1 MSYVR
6 LCRNVI
12 EVNPLA
18 VLSLDYTL
26 CAKDHTVRII
36 LGEGIENSLNSV
48 NGKLLRGFLT
58 EAREYL
64 VGVMVTVLVAATGAM
79 LVVVVMMVLVIVRVA
94 LLTVMVMLV
103 IVTVALLTVMVMLV
117 IVTVALLVV
126 MVMLVIV
133 TVALLVVMV
142 MLVIVTVA
150 LLVVMVML
158 VIVTVALLV
167 VMVMVVLMLV
177 LKLLDSSLES
187 ILLLHSCENDGTVK
201 LVPRC
206 SNDGG
211 IRVVLSDK
219 LERGMDFIFLCNI
232 GMRKNYARSIGNLV
246 VVELTKV
253 LHIHLT
259 LVDVGNGSKAVEL
272 CALGVRGANSL
283 DNVGKLTDTAGLY
296 NNAVGVEFVKH
307 LNERLGKIADQG
319 AADTARVHLGNL
331 NTRVLKETAVDA
343 YLAKLIL
350 DKHELFTLVRFLDK
364 LFYKRCFACSEEAGK
379 NIYFRH
385 LKKLLPDWAYL
396 QNSLLC
402 ILYIFD
408 LKMSSKTPHFQ
419 VKNIFF
425 RSSEPTKAFLS

>member
-6 LCRNVI
+6 LGRNVI

-36 LGEGIENSLNSV
+36 LGKGVENSLNSV

-58 EAREYL
+58 KARKHL
-64 VGVMVTVLVAATGAM
+64 VSVVVMVIVVVAAAGAM
-79 LVVVVMMVLVIVRVA
+79 LVVVVMMMLVIVAVALLTVMMVLVIVAMA
-94 LLTVMVMLV
+94 LIVVMVMLV
-103 IVTVALLTVMVMLV
+103 IVAM
-117 IVTVALLVV
+117 AFLVV

-133 TVALLVVMV
+133 AMALIVVMMVLVIVAMAFLVVM

-150 LLVVMVML
+150 FLVVMM
-158 VIVTVALLV
+158 
-167 VMVMVVLMLV
+167 MVMLMLV
-177 LKLLDSSLES
+177 LKLLNSSLES

-211 IRVVLSDK
+211 IWVVLSDK

-232 GMRKNYARSIGNLV
+232 GMRKNYARCIGNLV

-283 DNVGKLTDTAGLY
+283 DNVRKLTDTAGLY
-296 NNAVGVEFVKH
+296 NNAVGVEFVKY

-385 LKKLLPDWAYL
+385 FKKLLPEWAYL

-419 VKNIFF
+419 VKKYIFPF
-425 RSSEPTKAFLS
+425 K

>member
-1 MSYVR
+1 M
-6 LCRNVI
+6 VI
-12 EVNPLA
+12 V
-18 VLSLDYTL
+18 V
-26 CAKDHTVRII
+26 
-36 LGEGIENSLNSV
+36 
-48 NGKLLRGFLT
+48 
-58 EAREYL
+58 
-64 VGVMVTVLVAATGAM
+64 VAAAGAM
-79 LVVVVMMVLVIVRVA
+79 LVV
-94 LLTVMVMLV
+94 
-103 IVTVALLTVMVMLV
+103 
-117 IVTVALLVV
+117 VV

-133 TVALLVVMV
+133 TVALIVVMMVLVIVAMAFLVVMMV
-142 MLVIVTVA
+142 LVIVAVA
-150 LLVVMVML
+150 L
-158 VIVTVALLV
+158 IV
-167 VMVMVVLMLV
+167 VMVMVMLMLV
-177 LKLLDSSLES
+177 LKLLNSSLES

-211 IRVVLSDK
+211 IWVVLSDK

-232 GMRKNYARSIGNLV
+232 GMRKNYARGIGNLV

-296 NNAVGVEFVKH
+296 NNAVGVEFVKY

-364 LFYKRCFACSEEAGK
+364 LFYKRCFACSEETGK

-385 LKKLLPDWAYL
+385 FKKLLPDWAYL
-396 QNSLLC
+396 QNLLLC

-419 VKNIFF
+419 VKKYIFPF
-425 RSSEPTKAFLS
+425 K